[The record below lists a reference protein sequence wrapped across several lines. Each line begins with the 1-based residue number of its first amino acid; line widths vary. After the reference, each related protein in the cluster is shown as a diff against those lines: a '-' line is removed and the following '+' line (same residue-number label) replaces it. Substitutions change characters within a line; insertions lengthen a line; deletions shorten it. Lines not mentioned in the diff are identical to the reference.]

1 MISVITCTNRPHMMK
16 HIFDN
21 YSRQKLKN
29 KELVLILN
37 NDAMDI
43 KKWKTAAKKHPNV
56 SVYQLPEHLS
66 VSECKNFAVKQ
77 STYRYIA
84 KFDDD
89 DYYAPLYLTAV
100 WKAFLSQKKADIVG
114 KSSIYV
120 YFEKENCLGLLGS
133 KAENGFTPRV
143 ADSTLAFNKDIFPY
157 VRFTNMK
164 VGSDKRFQMDA
175 RAKGFA
181 IYSTDRYNHAAIR
194 GTNAHTWHIK
204 DDQLMGMCVDK
215 VYSKDY
221 KKIVTKDV

>member
-16 HIFDN
+16 QVFEN
-21 YSRQKLKN
+21 YSGQSLKE

-43 KKWKTAAKKHPNV
+43 KQWLREAKKHPNV

-77 STYRYIA
+77 SNYRYIA

-89 DYYAPLYLTAV
+89 DYYAPPYLNV
-100 WKAFLSQKKADIVG
+100 VYEAFNKQKKAAIVG

-120 YFEKENCLGLLGS
+120 YFEKECCLGLLAS
-133 KAENGFTPRV
+133 ETENGFVHRV
-143 ADSTLAFNKDIFPY
+143 ADSTLAFKKDIFPNI
-157 VRFTNMK
+157 RFTNMK

-181 IYSTDRYNHAAIR
+181 IYSTDHYNHVAIR
-194 GTNAHTWHIK
+194 GGDAHTWHMK
-204 DDQLMGMCVDK
+204 DDQLMKMCIEKRYTRDFP
-215 VYSKDY
+215 S
-221 KKIVTKDV
+221 IITMSS